1 MQDILNMALPQWEL
15 LPDIGLYMD
24 QVITLMDRTF
34 SPALPKG
41 EMTKSMV
48 NNYVKVGMIPRPVGK
63 KYDRE
68 HLAMLL
74 MICVFKQALSMESIS
89 RLLGFLCERDV
100 RTGYDQFCAI
110 IRRIEESAK
119 GGAYIEQMSS
129 ANTVLLDKT
138 GTVTEGKPEVVSMVV
153 LDDEMDERE
162 MALRSGVMAALC
174 TIHTCRLLEK
184 ERA

>member
-1 MQDILNMALPQWEL
+1 MEREEIVNIDLPQWEL

-48 NNYVKVGMIPRPVGK
+48 NNYVKVGLIPRPVGK

-74 MICVFKQALSMESIS
+74 CEEGVQA
-89 RLLGFLCERDV
+89 
-100 RTGYDQFCAI
+100 GYGRFCAI
-110 IRRIEESAK
+110 TRKIEESAR
-119 GGAYIEQMSS
+119 GGHIE
-129 ANTVLLDKT
+129 LF
-138 GTVTEGKPEVVSMVV
+138 
-153 LDDEMDERE
+153 DEQIDAQE

-174 TIHTCRLLEK
+174 TIHTCRLLESC
-184 ERA
+184 RA

>member
-1 MQDILNMALPQWEL
+1 MQENLNIELPQWEI

-89 RLLGFLCERDV
+89 RLLNFLCEQDV
-100 RTGYDQFCAI
+100 RAGYDKFCTI
-110 IRRIEESAK
+110 IRKIEESAR
-119 GGAYIEQMSS
+119 GGHIELFGE
-129 ANTVLLDKT
+129 A
-138 GTVTEGKPEVVSMVV
+138 
-153 LDDEMDERE
+153 MDERE

>member
-74 MICVFKQALSMESIS
+74 MICVLLFNVVARIVGKQLA
-89 RLLGFLCERDV
+89 
-100 RTGYDQFCAI
+100 
-110 IRRIEESAK
+110 RRMTAE
-119 GGAYIEQMSS
+119 
-129 ANTVLLDKT
+129 
-138 GTVTEGKPEVVSMVV
+138 
-153 LDDEMDERE
+153 
-162 MALRSGVMAALC
+162 
-174 TIHTCRLLEK
+174 
-184 ERA
+184 

>member
-1 MQDILNMALPQWEL
+1 MEREEIVNIDLPQWEL

-48 NNYVKVGMIPRPVGK
+48 NNYVKVGLIPRPAGK

-74 MICVFKQALSMESIS
+74 MICVLKQALSMESIS
-89 RLLGFLCERDV
+89 QILLALCEEGCRRD
-100 RTGYDQFCAI
+100 TAD
-110 IRRIEESAK
+110 SAR
-119 GGAYIEQMSS
+119 SR
-129 ANTVLLDKT
+129 
-138 GTVTEGKPEVVSMVV
+138 GK
-153 LDDEMDERE
+153 
-162 MALRSGVMAALC
+162 LRSLRAADTSSCL
-174 TIHTCRLLEK
+174 TNRLTRRK
-184 ERA
+184 WRCVPA

>member
-74 MICVFKQALSMESIS
+74 MICVFKPAAGLSVRAGRSDGVRSIL
-89 RLLGFLCERDV
+89 RDHPKDRGIREGRVHRAVRGRDGRARDGAPLGRDGGAV
-100 RTGYDQFCAI
+100 HHTHLQTAGKGAR
-110 IRRIEESAK
+110 IRREMRMKRVYAVIGIE
-119 GGAYIEQMSS
+119 
-129 ANTVLLDKT
+129 
-138 GTVTEGKPEVVSMVV
+138 
-153 LDDEMDERE
+153 
-162 MALRSGVMAALC
+162 
-174 TIHTCRLLEK
+174 
-184 ERA
+184 

>member
-68 HLAMLL
+68 HLAML
-74 MICVFKQALSMESIS
+74 
-89 RLLGFLCERDV
+89 GFLCERDV

-110 IRRIEESAK
+110 IRKIEESAK
-119 GGAYIEQMSS
+119 GGRIE
-129 ANTVLLDKT
+129 LFGD
-138 GTVTEGKPEVVSMVV
+138 G
-153 LDDEMDERE
+153 MDERE
-162 MALRSGVMAALC
+162 TALRSGVMAALC

-184 ERA
+184 ERASGTKRA

>member
-1 MQDILNMALPQWEL
+1 MTRKAKHIQALSEAEYVELIRELRLPRYTDIPAI
-15 LPDIGLYMD
+15 DLYMD
-24 QVITLMDRTF
+24 QLLTYIDAQLRPLVAPDEKLLT
-34 SPALPKG
+34 A
-41 EMTKSMV
+41 SMV

-119 GGAYIEQMSS
+119 GGRIE
-129 ANTVLLDKT
+129 LF
-138 GTVTEGKPEVVSMVV
+138 G
-153 LDDEMDERE
+153 DEMDERE

>member
-74 MICVFKQALSMESIS
+74 MICVFKQALS
-89 RLLGFLCERDV
+89 
-100 RTGYDQFCAI
+100 
-110 IRRIEESAK
+110 RRAKRASAPYRRRR
-119 GGAYIEQMSS
+119 A
-129 ANTVLLDKT
+129 T
-138 GTVTEGKPEVVSMVV
+138 GT
-153 LDDEMDERE
+153 
-162 MALRSGVMAALC
+162 
-174 TIHTCRLLEK
+174 
-184 ERA
+184 

>member
-1 MQDILNMALPQWEL
+1 MEREEIVNIDLPQWEL

-48 NNYVKVGMIPRPVGK
+48 NNYVKVGLIPRPVGK

-74 MICVFKQALSMESIS
+74 MICVLKQALSMESIS
-89 RLLGFLCERDV
+89 QILLALCEEGV
-100 RTGYDQFCAI
+100 QAGYGRFCAI
-110 IRRIEESAK
+110 TRKIEESAR
-119 GGAYIEQMSS
+119 GGHSELFDEQ
-129 ANTVLLDKT
+129 
-138 GTVTEGKPEVVSMVV
+138 
-153 LDDEMDERE
+153 E

-174 TIHTCRLLEK
+174 TIHTCRLLESC
-184 ERA
+184 RA

>member
-89 RLLGFLCERDV
+89 RLLGFLCE
-100 RTGYDQFCAI
+100 
-110 IRRIEESAK
+110 
-119 GGAYIEQMSS
+119 
-129 ANTVLLDKT
+129 
-138 GTVTEGKPEVVSMVV
+138 
-153 LDDEMDERE
+153 MDERE

-184 ERA
+184 EHA

>member
-1 MQDILNMALPQWEL
+1 MEQEIQALELPEWEI

-24 QVITLMDRTF
+24 QVVTLMDRTF

-48 NNYVKVGMIPRPVGK
+48 NNYVKVGMIPRPTGK
-63 KYDRE
+63 KYDRD
-68 HLAMLL
+68 HLAMLI
-74 MICVFKQALSMESIS
+74 MIGVLKQALSMESIS

-119 GGAYIEQMSS
+119 GGCIE
-129 ANTVLLDKT
+129 LF
-138 GTVTEGKPEVVSMVV
+138 G
-153 LDDEMDERE
+153 DEMDERE

>member
-1 MQDILNMALPQWEL
+1 MSADEGEENEMAEDILNMALPQWEL

-89 RLLGFLCERDV
+89 QAAGAFCASGTFGRGTIR
-100 RTGYDQFCAI
+100 FCAI

-119 GGAYIEQMSS
+119 GGRIE
-129 ANTVLLDKT
+129 LF
-138 GTVTEGKPEVVSMVV
+138 G
-153 LDDEMDERE
+153 DEMDERE

>member
-1 MQDILNMALPQWEL
+1 MDEQLFQQKLRSTL
-15 LPDIGLYMD
+15 LPVWEQLPDFGLYMD
-24 QVITLMDRTF
+24 QVVTLMDRTF

-48 NNYVKVGMIPRPVGK
+48 NNYVKVGMIPRPTGK
-63 KYDRE
+63 KYDRD
-68 HLAMLL
+68 HLAMLI
-74 MICVFKQALSMESIS
+74 MIGVLKQALSMESIS

-119 GGAYIEQMSS
+119 GGRIE
-129 ANTVLLDKT
+129 LFGD
-138 GTVTEGKPEVVSMVV
+138 G
-153 LDDEMDERE
+153 MDERE
-162 MALRSGVMAALC
+162 TALRSGVMAALC

>member
-89 RLLGFLCERDV
+89 RLLGFLCEQDV

-119 GGAYIEQMSS
+119 GGRIE
-129 ANTVLLDKT
+129 LF
-138 GTVTEGKPEVVSMVV
+138 G
-153 LDDEMDERE
+153 DEMDERE

-184 ERA
+184 ERAEGAKRA

>member
-1 MQDILNMALPQWEL
+1 MKRRRLWTRRVRGRGEENEMQDILNMALPQWEL

-119 GGAYIEQMSS
+119 GGRIELFGDGM
-129 ANTVLLDKT
+129 DK
-138 GTVTEGKPEVVSMVV
+138 
-153 LDDEMDERE
+153 RE

>member
-119 GGAYIEQMSS
+119 GGRIE
-129 ANTVLLDKT
+129 LF
-138 GTVTEGKPEVVSMVV
+138 G
-153 LDDEMDERE
+153 DETDERE
-162 MALRSGVMAALC
+162 TALRSGVMAALC

-184 ERA
+184 ERASGAKRA

>member
-48 NNYVKVGMIPRPVGK
+48 NNYVKVGMIPRP
-63 KYDRE
+63 
-68 HLAMLL
+68 
-74 MICVFKQALSMESIS
+74 SMESIS

-100 RTGYDQFCAI
+100 RTGYDQCCAI

-119 GGAYIEQMSS
+119 GGRIE
-129 ANTVLLDKT
+129 LF
-138 GTVTEGKPEVVSMVV
+138 G
-153 LDDEMDERE
+153 DEMDERE